1 MLKHLSVSHLA
12 AGITAVVV
20 GYSSAVILVIQ
31 AAQSAGASPGMITSW
46 LLALGLGM
54 GVSCIAFSMLY
65 RMPVVT
71 AWSTP
76 GAAFL
81 IMAAGAFELNE
92 VIGAFITAGVLSF
105 AAAQSRWLSERIA
118 AIPDGISAAL
128 LAGIVLP
135 ICLNIF
141 TDVSDYPLL
150 CALFIGLY
158 VAGVRYFPRYVM
170 LCLLTLAL
178 LAAGQ
183 SGAFSDAMF
192 SVSLAAPVWVTP
204 AFSIQATISL
214 ALPLFLIT
222 MLSQNLPGMA
232 ILKAHNYQ
240 PNHRVVLSGL
250 AMIQIL
256 TAPLG
261 GVAYNYAAITAAI
274 CMGDNAGDDRHQR
287 YLAAVVAGCA
297 YIAVG
302 LAAATVVTLFQAMP
316 TVIIHLLAGLALL
329 ATLQAALVRSMEHAH
344 HRHPALIT
352 LLCTASGMTL
362 FQLGSPVW
370 GLLLGLLLY
379 GLENAKNNMF
389 QKDSVR

>member
-12 AGITAVVV
+12 AGLTAVVV
-20 GYSSAVILVIQ
+20 GYSSAVVLVIQ
-31 AAQSAGASPGMITSW
+31 AAQSAGASPAMVTSW

-54 GVSCIAFSMLY
+54 GLSCIIFSLVY
-65 RMPVVT
+65 RIPVVT

-81 IMAAGAFELNE
+81 IMAAGAFELSE
-92 VIGAFITAGVLSF
+92 VIGAFITAGLLSF
-105 AAAQSRWLSERIA
+105 AAAQSRWLSTRIA

-141 TDVSDYPLL
+141 ADISDHPLL

-158 VAGVRYFPRYVM
+158 VAGIRYFPRYVM
-170 LCLLTLAL
+170 LSLLLLAL
-178 LAAGQ
+178 LAAAQ
-183 SGAFSDAMF
+183 SGAFAGSTF
-192 SVSLAAPVWVTP
+192 SLALAAPVWVTP
-204 AFSIQATISL
+204 TFSIQATISL

-250 AMIQIL
+250 ALIQIL
-256 TAPLG
+256 TAPFG
-261 GVAYNYAAITAAI
+261 GFAYNYAAITAAI
-274 CMGDNAGDDRHQR
+274 CMGDSAGEDRDQR
-287 YLAAVVAGCA
+287 YLAALIAGCA
-297 YIAVG
+297 YIVVG

-316 TVIIHLLAGLALL
+316 TVIVHLLAGLALL
-329 ATLQAALVRSMEHAH
+329 ATLQAALLRTVEHAGQ
-344 HRHPALIT
+344 RHPAIMT

-362 FQLGSPVW
+362 FQLGSPIW
-370 GLLLGLLLY
+370 GLLLGILLY
-379 GLENAKNNMF
+379 KIDPATKLTN
-389 QKDSVR
+389 QSDSVR